1 MKFKQ
6 LSLAAALLLATPCIF
21 AEKPDPVDNP
31 PLQIREQ
38 NLDPSGWIAVHE
50 QGTADVS
57 ISSSTELDVNVTN
70 DTLDVS
76 GSTVDVSGSTVSV
89 DNFPAVQSVA
99 MNGGELSSVTSL
111 YSNEFYAAADEE
123 IEYIFSGGPVYV
135 TTIFINNRSSDEFWI
150 KLFSSGSDFI
160 SIADFDGVIPI
171 HHYSFTYPIPL
182 ERIWMRC
189 TNESEGCGPWIT
201 IYGF

>member
-1 MKFKQ
+1 MKLIQ
-6 LSLAAALLLATPCIF
+6 SLLAAALLVASPLVF

-38 NLDPSGWIAVHE
+38 NLDPTGWIAVHE

-57 ISSSTELDVNVTN
+57 ISSSTELDVHVTN
-70 DTLDVS
+70 DTL
-76 GSTVDVSGSTVSV
+76 DVSGSTVSV
-89 DNFPAVQSVA
+89 DNFPAVQAVTMDA
-99 MNGGELSSVTSL
+99 GELSSVTSH
-111 YSNEFYAAADEE
+111 YSNEFYTTAGGE
-123 IEYIFSGGPVYV
+123 IEHIFSGGPVYA

-150 KLFSSGSDFI
+150 KLFTSGSDFI

-171 HHYSFTYPIPL
+171 HHYSFTYPIPI

-201 IYGF
+201 IIGF

>member
-1 MKFKQ
+1 MKLIQ
-6 LSLAAALLLATPCIF
+6 LLLAAAVLATSPFVF
-21 AEKPDPVDNP
+21 AEKPDPVENP

-76 GSTVDVSGSTVSV
+76 GSTISV
-89 DNFPAVQSVA
+89 DNFPAVQPVT
-99 MNGGELSSVTSL
+99 MDEGELSSVTSQ
-111 YSNEFYAAADEE
+111 YSSEFYTTAGDE
-123 IEYIFSGGPVYV
+123 IEHIFSGGPVYA

-150 KLFSSGSDFI
+150 KLFTSGSDFI

-171 HHYSFTYPIPL
+171 HHYSFTYPIPI

-201 IYGF
+201 IIGF